1 MIRLLN
7 LLSAGET
14 QCLKEAKGSESAEGP
29 QSLACDKTGG
39 YAPLQCDQSSGN
51 CWCVDRLGR
60 EISRT
65 RRSDGLHDCDAMG
78 KHVFV
83 LKYPGFLYYKA
94 KLKWKPLVPSARLR
108 EESVFGRV
116 QCIVGTCPSVGLWEE
131 SAYERCRLQLCGE
144 TVISSVSVPGGH
156 SLFVV
161 AFCGSVQFVILM
173 LPGCLVIQKR
183 MTDLAL
189 FRRLTSFQPVRFA
202 ALTFKYF

>member
-14 QCLKEAKGSESAEGP
+14 QCLKEAKGSESAQGP

-83 LKYPGFLYYKA
+83 LKYPAFLYYKA
-94 KLKWKPLVPSARLR
+94 KLKWEPLVPSARLR

-131 SAYERCRLQLCGE
+131 STYERCRLQLCRE

-156 SLFVV
+156 GDKFICCCLLWQCTICYFNV
-161 AFCGSVQFVILM
+161 AWLSSNSE
-173 LPGCLVIQKR
+173 
-183 MTDLAL
+183 TYD
-189 FRRLTSFQPVRFA
+189 
-202 ALTFKYF
+202 